1 MNTPTFRVSYPTV
14 FAPEKNALNGDMEY
28 SLVAIFPVGTDL
40 SDMKLAA
47 KTAAEKKWGL
57 DPSKWPLNLKK
68 PFRPCKERWK
78 FVDGK
83 QIVPAGYEDGE
94 AMFATFKQKAD
105 KGQPQIVDREVNPIR
120 ESQYFYAG
128 CHAIASVRA
137 YAYDNMGNKGVAF
150 GLGNVQKVDDGVPL
164 GGGRTL
170 ATNDFS
176 PVGEAMGKE
185 SAESLFS

>member
-14 FAPEKNALNGDMEY
+14 FKPEKNDLNGDMEY
-28 SLVAIFPVGTDL
+28 SLVAIFPANADL
-40 SDMKLAA
+40 SAMKLAA
-47 KTAAEKKWGL
+47 KAAAEAKWGL
-57 DPSKWPLNLKK
+57 DQTKWPQPMKK

-128 CHAIASVRA
+128 CYAIASVRA
-137 YAYDNMGNKGVAF
+137 YAYDNKGNRGVSF
-150 GLGNVQKVDDGVPL
+150 GLGNVQKVDDGEPL
-164 GGGRTL
+164 GGRTL